1 MGLKKDEDLHMNL
14 YRLSTYLC
22 DEIGLTGSFMNRF
35 HRLYYGYDNYT
46 EYFEKI
52 QYYKL
57 FEEPETVTYSNEN
70 FTLGLTDLRITEI
83 TYDAELNEYTIRGEG
98 MTDDAYLCVN
108 GRIYDLV
115 YVDPHTVKYTQPKRK
130 LSEEDTITL
139 RIIGEKYGEVLKESD
154 VYEWG

>member
-1 MGLKKDEDLHMNL
+1 
-14 YRLSTYLC
+14 
-22 DEIGLTGSFMNRF
+22 
-35 HRLYYGYDNYT
+35 
-46 EYFEKI
+46 
-52 QYYKL
+52 
-57 FEEPETVTYSNEN
+57 
-70 FTLGLTDLRITEI
+70 
-83 TYDAELNEYTIRGEG
+83 

-108 GRIYDLV
+108 GRIYGLV